1 MWSSQSKTQPE
12 FTHHTPPFQGHN
24 MQHKIDRNCNCISNY
39 QEAQQGPRDM
49 SAAPFATSV
58 PWMPMATPM
67 SAWFKAGASLTS
79 QRAWRNQDMSKLI
92 QCQTQDALQCS
103 FNKNK
108 QLHLRSWQRLGLAA
122 SVTTWTNQKSLIGET
137 PSLSKELFYGLNPTT
152 VRTRVPKV
160 LQPKRKPSKIPKT
173 YFLNR
178 ECCPRRGYKCP
189 SPPLT
194 GAGASCAIKT
204 VCCVRCDSVVSNTTG
219 W

>member
-1 MWSSQSKTQPE
+1 
-12 FTHHTPPFQGHN
+12 
-24 MQHKIDRNCNCISNY
+24 
-39 QEAQQGPRDM
+39 
-49 SAAPFATSV
+49 
-58 PWMPMATPM
+58 
-67 SAWFKAGASLTS
+67 
-79 QRAWRNQDMSKLI
+79 MSKLI

-194 GAGASCAIKT
+194 GACASCAIKK
-204 VCCVRCDSVVSNTTG
+204 VCCVCCDSVVSNTTG